1 MNELKTLNISDLET
15 LAETTISDVVTA
27 DDTINHFAI
36 VLEGHVQTLQSK
48 AADNQVTP
56 ENIYLA
62 ALDPYHVSRALIRL
76 GVKSEALNTLSKKL
90 KYVVDIHDPHSIFV
104 TA

>member
-1 MNELKTLNISDLET
+1 MNEIKTLDISDLELLT
-15 LAETTISDVVTA
+15 DSVISGVSASDETT
-27 DDTINHFAI
+27 NHFAI
-36 VLEGHVQTLQSK
+36 VLQGHVQTLQKK
-48 AADNQVTP
+48 AGDSQVTP
-56 ENIYLA
+56 EQIYFF